1 MQTQLTPDP
10 LPFPG
15 HSADPPRRRER
26 GGSGEGRKVVGRKG
40 KEGRKAGRAGGG
52 QKRGR
57 REEVGRRAKKGEV
70 GERRG
75 GGSIKPVLDLGGA
88 SSSF

>member
-40 KEGRKAGRAGGG
+40 KEGGEGGQVGGRSEGGG
-52 QKRGR
+52 RKWEGGR
-57 REEVGRRAKKGEV
+57 RREKWGNGE
-70 GERRG
+70 GEGVSNR
-75 GGSIKPVLDLGGA
+75 SQI
-88 SSSF
+88 